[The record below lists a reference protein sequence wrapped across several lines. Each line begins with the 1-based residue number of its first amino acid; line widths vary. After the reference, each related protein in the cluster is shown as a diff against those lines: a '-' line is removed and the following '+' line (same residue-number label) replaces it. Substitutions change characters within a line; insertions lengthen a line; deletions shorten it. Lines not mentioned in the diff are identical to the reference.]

1 LHYLSGFCDAVS
13 VIVTA
18 GSVFSLIQGGRKGG
32 LEDSSVPTEA
42 STDGET
48 KAVKKGRQ
56 RSYSSSPKKQKLEQ
70 KVNRKAVTAPQ
81 KPQRGD
87 PLMLKTTGPPPHG
100 MNSKKDVVAEN
111 VKPDQEPAINE
122 EKQPDLAERSE
133 QDVAGTGNGQDLI

>member
-1 LHYLSGFCDAVS
+1 

-70 KVNRKAVTAPQ
+70 KV
-81 KPQRGD
+81 
-87 PLMLKTTGPPPHG
+87 
-100 MNSKKDVVAEN
+100 
-111 VKPDQEPAINE
+111 
-122 EKQPDLAERSE
+122 
-133 QDVAGTGNGQDLI
+133 